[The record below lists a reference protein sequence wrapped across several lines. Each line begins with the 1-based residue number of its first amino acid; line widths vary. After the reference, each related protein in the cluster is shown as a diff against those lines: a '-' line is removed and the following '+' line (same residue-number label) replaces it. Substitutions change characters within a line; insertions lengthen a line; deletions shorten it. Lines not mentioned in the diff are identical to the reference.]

1 MRAGPVAI
9 FQSPNVVRDL
19 RALPEFKIVA
29 QQFRDDL
36 GHKMVENKKKIK
48 ADGNK
53 LCGFIMSTE
62 YKNMLLTFCPD
73 VVQLPLHSDEPTM
86 LYGMPIE
93 EGEVSNI
100 AFKFEKDA
108 LAGH

>member
-1 MRAGPVAI
+1 MQAGPVSI
-9 FQSPNVVRDL
+9 FQSPNIVRDL
-19 RALPEFKIVA
+19 RVLPEFKTVA

-36 GHKMVENKKKIK
+36 GHKMVEHKKKIK
-48 ADGNK
+48 TDGNK
-53 LCGFIMSTE
+53 LCGFIVSPE
-62 YKNMLLTFCPD
+62 YKAMLFTFCSD
-73 VVQLPLHSDEPTM
+73 LVQLPTIMGELPM

-93 EGEVSNI
+93 DGEVSNI